1 MTTRPVLLVEDDA
14 RLREA
19 LAETLRLAGFDVLT
33 AADGAAALQVLA
45 AAPVAAVVT
54 DYQMQPMDG
63 SALLARVRDRLPQL
77 PVLMI
82 TAHGSIEHAVASM
95 MAGAT
100 DYLVKPFAAQ
110 TLVAKLERL
119 VAREMPALGMVA
131 EDPVTL
137 EALALA
143 ARVAASDTTVLLAG
157 ESGTGKEV
165 FARYIHQHSARS
177 CGPFVAIN
185 CAAIPENMLEALLF
199 GHEKGAF
206 TGAHEA
212 RAGKFEQA
220 QGGTLLLDEVSEM
233 HVALQAKLLRVLQE
247 REVERIGGRQ
257 AIRLDVR
264 VLATTNQDLRAAVR
278 AGRFREDLYYRLSVF
293 PITLPPLRQ
302 RPGDILP
309 LARFFVG
316 AATPKGR
323 PVPGLAAA
331 AAAALAAYAWPGNVR
346 ELANVAQR
354 AVILAAGRDIEAAD
368 LRFEATDAVGGNTG
382 TVDSIPQRH
391 LDGNPVRGIESTV
404 PAFPPRLQENL
415 QSVEGRLIIDAIQ
428 RGGSRKRAAEL
439 LGISPRTLR
448 YKLARLR
455 HAGIDVPGRDFA
467 ALAG

>member
-1 MTTRPVLLVEDDA
+1 MKLKPILLVEDDQ

-19 LAETLRLAGFDVLT
+19 LAETLRLSGFKVVLAG
-33 AADGAAALQVLA
+33 DGSEALQVLA
-45 AAPVAAVVT
+45 GTAVAAVVT

-63 SALLARVRDRLPQL
+63 SALLARVRERWPQL
-77 PVLMI
+77 PVLMT
-82 TAHGSIEHAVASM
+82 TAYGSIEHAVASM

-119 VAREMPALGMVA
+119 VPRELPAGGMVA
-131 EDPVTL
+131 EDPATL

-143 ARVAASDTTVLLAG
+143 ARVAGSDTTVLLSG

-165 FARYIHQHSARS
+165 FARFIHQHSARAQ
-177 CGPFVAIN
+177 GPFVAIN

-220 QGGTLLLDEVSEM
+220 QGGTLLLDEISEM
-233 HVALQAKLLRVLQE
+233 CVSLQAKLLRVLQE
-247 REVERIGGRQ
+247 REVERIGGRSPV
-257 AIRLDVR
+257 ALDVR
-264 VLATTNQDLRAAVR
+264 VLATTNQDLRALVR

-293 PITLPPLRQ
+293 PILLPALRR
-302 RPGDILP
+302 RPADILP
-309 LARFFVG
+309 LARFFVAE
-316 AATPKGR
+316 AADRSR
-323 PVPGLAAA
+323 PAPGLAAEA
-331 AAAALAAYAWPGNVR
+331 ARALAAYHWPGNVR
-346 ELANVAQR
+346 ELANVMQR
-354 AVILAAGRDIEAAD
+354 AVILAAGRDITPADLSFEVAAD
-368 LRFEATDAVGGNTG
+368 AGPTDDAGTDPEA
-382 TVDSIPQRH
+382 
-391 LDGNPVRGIESTV
+391 
-404 PAFPPRLQENL
+404 PAAASATAARLHASL
-415 QSVEGRLIIDAIQ
+415 QNVEGQLIVDALQ

-455 HAGIDVPGRDFA
+455 DAGVTLPGRDLH

>member
-1 MTTRPVLLVEDDA
+1 MRTKPILLVEDDE
-14 RLREA
+14 RLRDA
-19 LAETLRLAGFDVLT
+19 LAETLRLAGFEVRV

-45 AAPVAAVVT
+45 SAPIAAVVT
-54 DYQMQPMDG
+54 DYQMEPMDG
-63 SALLARVRDRLPQL
+63 SALLARIRDRLPQL

-100 DYLVKPFAAQ
+100 DYLVKPFAAGV
-110 TLVAKLERL
+110 LAAKLERL
-119 VAREMPALGMVA
+119 VPREMPVTGMVA

-143 ARVAASDTTVLLAG
+143 GRVAASDTTVLLSG

-165 FARYIHQHSARS
+165 FARYIHAHSPRAA
-177 CGPFVAIN
+177 GPFVAIN

-247 REVERIGGRQ
+247 REVERIGGRR
-257 AIRLDVR
+257 AVPLDVR
-264 VLATTNQDLRAAVR
+264 VLATTNQDLRSLVV

-293 PITLPPLRQ
+293 PIALPPLRQ
-302 RPGDILP
+302 RPADIAP
-309 LARFFVG
+309 LARYFIG
-316 AATPKGR
+316 TASGARARPELTAAAT
-323 PVPGLAAA
+323 
-331 AAAALAAYAWPGNVR
+331 AALVAYRWPGNVR
-346 ELANVAQR
+346 ELANLVQR
-354 AVILAAGRDIEAAD
+354 AVILSGGGTIRPEH
-368 LRFEATDAVGGNTG
+368 LRFETEPGMLAGAASPTQPSPEPARMGSGAIV
-382 TVDSIPQRH
+382 VPDSAP
-391 LDGNPVRGIESTV
+391 
-404 PAFPPRLQENL
+404 NL
-415 QSVEGRLIIDAIQ
+415 QDNLQTVEGRLILDALN
-428 RGGSRKRAAEL
+428 RGGNRKRAAEI

-448 YKLARLR
+448 YKLARMR
-455 HAGIDVPGRDFA
+455 HAGVPVPGREA
-467 ALAG
+467 RALGV